1 MGPQLSSLTAIR
13 TNLSL
18 SLPSQIQQTDAKHL
32 GKLMYTAQS
41 TLIIFWHAMMSDQL
55 LAEGKSE
62 RRLGF
67 LKPCF

>member
-1 MGPQLSSLTAIR
+1 
-13 TNLSL
+13 
-18 SLPSQIQQTDAKHL
+18 
-32 GKLMYTAQS
+32 MYTAQS

-67 LKPCF
+67 LKPCFWFILMFLSGKLMSWWLILVELIYRKRWKVY